1 METVFINIQRKV
13 RTGSKREIFM
23 HAHALGK
30 GTFIAITALALTA
43 CGTPS
48 TTSVKASTPVT
59 SSRVVQVV
67 AAENFW
73 GSIAAQLGGEHA
85 RVTSIIVNP
94 NSDPHSYEPT
104 SGDLRTI
111 ADANLVVINGLG
123 YDTWA
128 TKAVQANGSSAQR
141 VITVGKE
148 LGLADNSNPH
158 RWYNPDNVQQI
169 VLRIISAYKAIDPSD
184 SKYFDKQ
191 ANVFNGTSTAEYKS
205 IISHIRGKYSGVSV
219 GASESI
225 FAMLAPALGLKLLT
239 PPTFLRAMSEGV
251 DPTAAD
257 KSTIDAQI
265 KNHLIK
271 VYVYNSQNA
280 TPDIQSQITA
290 AKAGGIPISTI
301 TETLTPPTD
310 TWEQWQ
316 VSQLK
321 SLSAALAK
329 ATGR

>member
-1 METVFINIQRKV
+1 MKT
-13 RTGSKREIFM
+13 TDA
-23 HAHALGK
+23 AH
-30 GTFIAITALALTA
+30 I
-43 CGTPS
+43 
-48 TTSVKASTPVT
+48 
-59 SSRVVQVV
+59 VQVV

-73 GSIAAQLGGEHA
+73 GSIAAQLGGSHA
-85 RVTSIIVNP
+85 KVTSIIVNP

-111 ADANLVVINGLG
+111 ADAGLVVINGIG

-128 TKAVQANGSSAQR
+128 TKAVAANGSSNQH

-158 RWYNPDNVQQI
+158 RWYNPDNMHQI
-169 VLRIISAYKAIDPSD
+169 VLRIVEAYKAIDPSD
-184 SKYFDKQ
+184 SKYFDEQ
-191 ANVFNGTSTAEYKS
+191 ATAFDSTAIVEYNS
-205 IISHIRGKYSGVSV
+205 LISQIKAKYSGVPV

-225 FAMLAPALGLKLLT
+225 FAMLAPSLGLKLLT
-239 PPTFLRAMSEGV
+239 PASFLRAISEGA

-257 KSTIDAQI
+257 KSAIDTQI
-265 KNHLIK
+265 KNRLIK

-280 TPDIQSQITA
+280 TPDIQTQIAA
-290 AKAGGIPISTI
+290 AKAAGIPISTI

-310 TWEQWQ
+310 SWEQWQ
-316 VSQLK
+316 ASQLK
-321 SLSAALAK
+321 SLLAALAK